1 MITCSTSYKN
11 AALNA
16 SSDVTWSD
24 LYPSL
29 RSLAHRLVFSFHI
42 PCWQGQEYD
51 IAEDIVQETMRRLIE
66 YAQKVELGDAIPIRS
81 LECLMRVIACNYCK
95 DLRRHDLRLV
105 HMTSDDDAYDIYT
118 MMEISVD
125 PSEVAT
131 ENIYQEGLF
140 TLIACEIAR
149 FPEKQRVALL
159 IDLASR
165 MSFDT
170 PPTPLQ
176 EAFLKVGMRLQE
188 YRGPLP
194 SDRVGRNRH
203 ASLLSQAY
211 KRLTLLLDVQE
222 DDIAA

>member
-1 MITCSTSYKN
+1 MITCSTSAN
-11 AALNA
+11 N
-16 SSDVTWSD
+16 STSDMYGDTAWND

-29 RSLAHRLVFSFHI
+29 RSLARRIVFSSQV
-42 PCWQGQEYD
+42 PAWRGQEYD
-51 IAEDIVQETMRRLIE
+51 IAEDLVQETMRRLIE
-66 YAQKVELGDAIPIRS
+66 YAQKVELGNATPIHS
-81 LECLMRVIACNYCK
+81 LECLMRVIACNYGK
-95 DLRRHDLRLV
+95 DLRRHDLRQV

-118 MMEISVD
+118 IMEISVD
-125 PSEVAT
+125 PSEVAI

-149 FPEKQRVALL
+149 FPKKQRVALL

-176 EAFLKVGMRLQE
+176 EAFLKVGMRLQA
-188 YRGPLP
+188 YRQPLP

-211 KRLTLLLDVQE
+211 KRLTLLLSVSCSL
-222 DDIAA
+222 